1 MNLNQKRKQ
10 IFNDVKN
17 YVEVNGWNI
26 EIFLNLKN
34 SNFDYNEIIS
44 LFPNG
49 YLSTIQMYLD
59 DINSKMALESKK
71 LNLIQLRLHERVR
84 ELCIL
89 RLNIMQKEKKF
100 VVKTYNHLCLPQ
112 NYKFSSKNLY
122 KTIDQIWFLSG
133 DNSTDFNF
141 YTKRII
147 LAGIY
152 TSTMIHFINNENID
166 GTIDF
171 LNNQLKKV
179 KYIPKFKNRINDIV
193 KILPQILKYK
203 KKFNEF
209 RQ

>member
-17 YVEVNGWNI
+17 YVEVNGWNK

-84 ELCIL
+84 ELCNRNSVLLIFDECTSGF
-89 RLNIMQKEKKF
+89 RETFGGIFKKYNPPLNGVRSCNGISIFRPKP
-100 VVKTYNHLCLPQ
+100 LPKQ
-112 NYKFSSKNLY
+112 
-122 KTIDQIWFLSG
+122 
-133 DNSTDFNF
+133 
-141 YTKRII
+141 
-147 LAGIY
+147 
-152 TSTMIHFINNENID
+152 
-166 GTIDF
+166 
-171 LNNQLKKV
+171 
-179 KYIPKFKNRINDIV
+179 
-193 KILPQILKYK
+193 
-203 KKFNEF
+203 
-209 RQ
+209 

>member
-1 MNLNQKRKQ
+1 M
-10 IFNDVKN
+10 
-17 YVEVNGWNI
+17 W
-26 EIFLNLKN
+26 
-34 SNFDYNEIIS
+34 
-44 LFPNG
+44 
-49 YLSTIQMYLD
+49 YL
-59 DINSKMALESKK
+59 A
-71 LNLIQLRLHERVR
+71 
-84 ELCIL
+84 
-89 RLNIMQKEKKF
+89 
-100 VVKTYNHLCLPQ
+100 
-112 NYKFSSKNLY
+112 
-122 KTIDQIWFLSG
+122 G

>member
-17 YVEVNGWNI
+17 YVEVNGWNK

-59 DINSKMALESKK
+59 DINSKMVLESKK

-100 VVKTYNHLCLPQ
+100 AIKTFNHLCLPQ

-122 KTIDQIWFLSG
+122 KTVDQIWFLSG
-133 DNSTDFNF
+133 DSSTDFNF

-152 TSTMIHFINNENID
+152 TSTMIHFVNNKNID
-166 GTIDF
+166 KTIDF
-171 LNNQLKKV
+171 LNNQLKRV
-179 KYIPKFKNRINDIV
+179 KYIPKFKNRIKDIV
-193 KILPQILKYK
+193 NIFPQILKYK

>member
-17 YVEVNGWNI
+17 YVEVNGWNK

>member
-17 YVEVNGWNI
+17 YVEVNGWNK

-152 TSTMIHFINNENID
+152 TSTMIHFVNNKNID
-166 GTIDF
+166 KTIDF
-171 LNNQLKKV
+171 LNNQLKRV
-179 KYIPKFKNRINDIV
+179 KYIPKFKNRIKDIV
-193 KILPQILKYK
+193 NIFPQILKYK

>member
-1 MNLNQKRKQ
+1 
-10 IFNDVKN
+10 
-17 YVEVNGWNI
+17 
-26 EIFLNLKN
+26 
-34 SNFDYNEIIS
+34 
-44 LFPNG
+44 
-49 YLSTIQMYLD
+49 
-59 DINSKMALESKK
+59 MALESKK

>member
-17 YVEVNGWNI
+17 YVEVNGWNK

-100 VVKTYNHLCLPQ
+100 VIKTYNHLCLPQ

>member
-17 YVEVNGWNI
+17 YVEVNGWNK

-100 VVKTYNHLCLPQ
+100 VVKTFNHLCIPQ

>member
-10 IFNDVKN
+10 IFNEVKN
-17 YVEVNGWNI
+17 YVEVNGWNK

-100 VVKTYNHLCLPQ
+100 VIKTYNHLCLPQ